1 MKHVLYHED
10 ARQKLSEGINILAD
24 AVKVTLGPR
33 GRTALIQS
41 PFGSPVLTKD
51 GVTVAEAIQVEEVF
65 QNIGVQFI
73 KEVALQTNQ
82 VVGDGTTTAT
92 VLAQSMLSNGL
103 RMITAG
109 ANPVKVKRGIDKA
122 VKALVEGLKELATP
136 VKSKQHTAQVGTIAA
151 NNDATIGNLIAEAME
166 LVGRNGVITVE
177 DSQTVTTDFVHVK
190 GMQFDSGYTS
200 PYFVT
205 DHEQMDV
212 TFENPRVLL
221 TNEKI
226 SSISQILPILEK
238 VAKARVPLLIL
249 AENVEGEALA
259 TLLVNKLRGTL
270 NCAVVKAPGF
280 GDLRKEMLKDI
291 AALTGAELISDETG
305 LKLENTSLESLGT
318 AGKVHITK
326 DKTTLVG
333 GVDQEEE
340 IERRLNH
347 ISRAI
352 EASESEYDVQKLKER
367 HAKLAGGVAVIRVGA
382 PTETELKEKK
392 YRVEDA
398 LAATR
403 AAVEEGIVA
412 GGGTALINLLPL
424 LDELKVGDEDEALG
438 VKVVRLAIQAP
449 LRVIADNSGAEGAV
463 IVENVKSLQPGIGY
477 DAAIGDY
484 VCMITEGI
492 VDPAKVV
499 RVALQNAAS
508 VATMV
513 ITSEAVI
520 G

>member
-1 MKHVLYHED
+1 MKQVLYHED

-41 PFGSPVLTKD
+41 PFGPPVLTKD
-51 GVTVAEAIQVEEVF
+51 GVTVAQAIEVEEVF
-65 QNIGVQFI
+65 QNIGVRFI

-92 VLAQSMLSNGL
+92 VLAQSMLQNGL

-122 VKALVEGLKELATP
+122 VKALVVGLKELATP

-212 TFENPRVLL
+212 TLENPRVS
-221 TNEKI
+221 NRVIIFCK
-226 SSISQILPILEK
+226 K
-238 VAKARVPLLIL
+238 VAKAKVPLLIL
-249 AENVEGEALA
+249 AEDVEGEALA

-280 GDLRKEMLKDI
+280 GDLRTEMLKDI
-291 AALTGAELISDETG
+291 AALTGAKLISNETG
-305 LKLENTSLESLGT
+305 LKLENTSLDSLGT

-326 DKTTLVG
+326 DTTTLVG
-333 GVDQEEE
+333 GVGQEEE
-340 IERRLNH
+340 VDRRLNQ

-352 EASESEYDVQKLKER
+352 ESSESEYDVQKLKER

-424 LDELKVGDEDEALG
+424 LNKVEGNDQDEALG

-477 DAAIGDY
+477 DASVGDY

>member
-1 MKHVLYHED
+1 
-10 ARQKLSEGINILAD
+10 
-24 AVKVTLGPR
+24 
-33 GRTALIQS
+33 
-41 PFGSPVLTKD
+41 
-51 GVTVAEAIQVEEVF
+51 
-65 QNIGVQFI
+65 
-73 KEVALQTNQ
+73 
-82 VVGDGTTTAT
+82 
-92 VLAQSMLSNGL
+92 
-103 RMITAG
+103 
-109 ANPVKVKRGIDKA
+109 
-122 VKALVEGLKELATP
+122 
-136 VKSKQHTAQVGTIAA
+136 VGTIAA

-212 TFENPRVLL
+212 TLENPRVLL
-221 TNEKI
+221 TNQKI
-226 SSISQILPILEK
+226 SSIPQILPLLEK
-238 VAKARVPLLIL
+238 VAKAKVPLLIL
-249 AENVEGEALA
+249 AEDVEGEALA

-280 GDLRKEMLKDI
+280 GDLRTEMLKDI
-291 AALTGAELISDETG
+291 AALTGAKLISNETG
-305 LKLENTSLESLGT
+305 LKLENTSLDSLGT

-326 DKTTLVG
+326 DTTTLVG
-333 GVDQEEE
+333 GVGQEEE
-340 IERRLNH
+340 VDRRLNQ

-352 EASESEYDVQKLKER
+352 ESSESEYDVQKLKER

-424 LDELKVGDEDEALG
+424 LNKVEGNDQDEALG

-477 DAAIGDY
+477 DASVGDY